1 MVLSGHK
8 LSPYSLC
15 WKIRAKYK
23 QYYVPLFSNAY
34 HMKRDIFF
42 SDSNALI
49 LSEGTNEIII
59 SIIFDVMNESELD
72 NDASVCH

>member
-1 MVLSGHK
+1 M
-8 LSPYSLC
+8 
-15 WKIRAKYK
+15 
-23 QYYVPLFSNAY
+23 PLFSNAY

-59 SIIFDVMNESELD
+59 SIIFDVMNESELN

>member
-1 MVLSGHK
+1 
-8 LSPYSLC
+8 
-15 WKIRAKYK
+15 
-23 QYYVPLFSNAY
+23 
-34 HMKRDIFF
+34 MKRDIFF

-59 SIIFDVMNESELD
+59 SIIFDVMNESELN